1 MTKQELQWAQQ
12 SLHKGAR
19 LIAEAGMRLEGTRYE
34 AAFRKIWEG
43 ISNLNSQLIKD
54 IKAR

>member
-12 SLHKGAR
+12 SLQDGAR
-19 LIAEAGMRLEGTRYE
+19 LIAEAGMRLEGTRHE
-34 AAFRKIWEG
+34 AAYRKIWEG
-43 ISNLNSQLIKD
+43 ITNLNCKLIKD